1 MPRNHGSPQARAPKR
16 DPSRLGTP
24 TRRGELEARAT
35 VLAEF
40 KRGHPN
46 GNKNAMPTGG
56 GRLRGQGWGLDALG
70 NAPSPKRLWC
80 VGDWL
85 RRVVHAAGE
94 WPGRVAFGDRA
105 DF

>member
-1 MPRNHGSPQARAPKR
+1 MGSDGLDRGMGILPMHHGSPQA
-16 DPSRLGTP
+16 